1 MDVAIIDY
9 GLGNVASLQKAL
21 KYIGK
26 SSIITKDKD
35 QINKSK
41 CIFLPGV
48 GSFGVGMEN
57 LRANNLIEVLNEEVI
72 ELKKP
77 FFGICLGMQLLAQK
91 GYESGLVDGL
101 GWIDAEVVK
110 IKTVGLK
117 VPHMGWNSLIDCKS
131 ILAPYENKDFYFV
144 HSFHMK
150 TNDYNTVVAKV
161 EYDSNLTSAIQRGNI
176 FATQFHPEKS
186 QKVGLQLLESFFQYY
201 D

>member
-35 QINKSK
+35 QIHKSK

-48 GSFGVGMEN
+48 GSFGAGMEN
-57 LRANNLIEVLNEEVI
+57 LRANNLIEVLNQEVI

-150 TNDYNTVVAKV
+150 TNDHNSVLAKV

-186 QKVGLQLLESFFQYY
+186 QKVGLQLLETFFHYY

>member
-26 SSIITKDKD
+26 SSIITKDQD
-35 QINKSK
+35 IIHSAK

-48 GSFGVGMEN
+48 GSFGAGMEN
-57 LRANNLIEVLNEEVI
+57 LRANNLIQALNKEVLDF
-72 ELKKP
+72 KKP

-91 GYESGLVDGL
+91 GHENGLISGL

-110 IKTVGLK
+110 IESVGLK
-117 VPHMGWNSLIDCKS
+117 VPHMGWNNLSDCKS
-131 ILAPYENKDFYFV
+131 LLSSFENEDFYFV
-144 HSFHMK
+144 HSYHMK
-150 TNDYNTVVAKV
+150 TNENDCVISNV
-161 EYDSNLTSAIQRGNI
+161 EYGFNLTSAIQRGNI

-186 QKVGLQLLESFFQYY
+186 QKVGLALLDTFFNYY

>member
-26 SSIITKDKD
+26 SSVITKDKN
-35 QINKSK
+35 QIHKSK

-48 GSFGVGMEN
+48 GSFGAGMEN
-57 LRANNLIEVLNEEVI
+57 LRANNLIEVLNQEVM

>member
-26 SSIITKDKD
+26 SSIITKDPD
-35 QINKSK
+35 VINNAKS
-41 CIFLPGV
+41 IFLPGV
-48 GSFGVGMEN
+48 GSFGAGMQN
-57 LRANNLIEVLNEEVI
+57 LRVNNLIQVLNKEVLD
-72 ELKKP
+72 LKKP

-91 GYESGLVDGL
+91 GHENGLINGL

-110 IKTVGLK
+110 IESVGLK
-117 VPHMGWNSLIDCKS
+117 VPHMGWNNLNDCKS
-131 ILAPYENKDFYFV
+131 LLIPFENEDFYFV
-144 HSFHMK
+144 HSYHME
-150 TNDYNTVVAKV
+150 TNENDCVISKV
-161 EYDSNLTSAIQRGNI
+161 EYGLNLTSAIQRGNI

-186 QKVGLQLLESFFQYY
+186 QKAGLALLDTFFNYY